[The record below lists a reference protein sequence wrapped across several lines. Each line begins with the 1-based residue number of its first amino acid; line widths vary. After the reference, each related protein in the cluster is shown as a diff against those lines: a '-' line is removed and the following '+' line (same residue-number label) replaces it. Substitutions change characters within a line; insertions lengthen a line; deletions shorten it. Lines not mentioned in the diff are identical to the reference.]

1 MTSTINTKDTYTD
14 TYLTFTL
21 EEEIFAVEVAN
32 VREVLDYITITK
44 VPRTPDFM
52 RGVINL
58 RGAVVPVVDMRAR
71 FGMPQTDD
79 TVDTCIIVMEI
90 SYDGES
96 TVIGAV
102 ADSVNE
108 VFDVSS
114 ENIEPPPKIGT
125 SLDLEFIK
133 GMGKYNDQF
142 IIILDINK
150 VFSDLELEI
159 VKEVG
164 EHAPLLA
171 GEAPLYEAASVNT
184 VDLDGDAPAEATP

>member
-1 MTSTINTKDTYTD
+1 MTSTFNRVDSHTD

-21 EEEIFAVEVAN
+21 EDETFAVEVAN

-71 FGMPQTDD
+71 FGMPQIED

-114 ENIEPPPKIGT
+114 DNIEPPPQIGT
-125 SLDLEFIK
+125 SLDLDFIK
-133 GMGKYNDQF
+133 GMGKYNEQF
-142 IIILDINK
+142 IIILDINM
-150 VFSDLELEI
+150 VFSDLELET
-159 VKEVG
+159 VKEIS
-164 EHAPLLA
+164 EHAPVLA
-171 GEAPLYEAASVNT
+171 GEAPLYETAD
-184 VDLDGDAPAEATP
+184 VDAVAKGSDSPAEATP